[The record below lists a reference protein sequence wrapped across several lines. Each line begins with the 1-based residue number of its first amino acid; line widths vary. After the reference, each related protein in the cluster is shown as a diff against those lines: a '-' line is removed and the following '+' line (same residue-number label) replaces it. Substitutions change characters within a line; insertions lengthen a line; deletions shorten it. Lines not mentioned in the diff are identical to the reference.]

1 MESSATSSVV
11 GPSLAPS
18 TVMATTRSVTPG
30 ASTFHDANNYE
41 IWDPLNWMLDGL
53 VDLPSFSIPGVQE
66 LEAHGGGLN

>member
-1 MESSATSSVV
+1 MDSSATSSVI

-18 TVMATTRSVTPG
+18 TVMAATRSVTPG
-30 ASTFHDANNYE
+30 ASIYHDANNYE

-66 LEAHGGGLN
+66 LEAHGGLS

>member
-18 TVMATTRSVTPG
+18 TVMAATRSVTPG
-30 ASTFHDANNYE
+30 VSAFHDANNYE

-66 LEAHGGGLN
+66 LEAHEGLS